1 MLPGSKVK
9 MKASAA
15 AVHNFQLG
23 FIALRGFFAPL
34 MAGSERIQYA
44 IR

>member
-1 MLPGSKVK
+1 

-23 FIALRGFFAPL
+23 FIALRGFFAADGRFRKHQICNSL
-34 MAGSERIQYA
+34 